1 MNYHILNDYIA
12 KVPFN
17 NPYNKPVLEEIK
29 VIMSNNNVIQNPK
42 LLIPLINTSMSITG
56 QYPSIIKA
64 KKSVASFKLRK
75 GGAVG
80 VLTTLRKQKSL
91 NYLKLLNTYFLPRLI
106 TNQPSLINN
115 KLAQITSTGNNSHSE
130 AKELKNHSIL
140 SLGFNNISIFSYIT
154 PLEDSLQLSQNLNLI
169 NPSNLTGGYTQ
180 FSQKFTPN
188 KKLLNLNNKEG
199 KENLVKVLHKFF
211 YSLQYIPLK

>member
-17 NPYNKPVLEEIK
+17 NPYNKPVLKEIK
-29 VIMSNNNVIQNPK
+29 VIISNNNVIQNPK
-42 LLIPLINTSMSITG
+42 LLIPLVNTSISITG

-106 TNQPSLINN
+106 TNQPTLVNN
-115 KLAQITSTGNNSHSE
+115 KLAQITQNEKDRNN
-130 AKELKNHSIL
+130 SIL
-140 SLGFNNISIFSYIT
+140 SLGFKNISIFSYLT

-180 FSQKFTPN
+180 LSQNFKPN
-188 KKLLNLNNKEG
+188 KKLLNLHNKEA
-199 KENLVKVLHKFF
+199 KANIEQFLHKFY
-211 YSLQYIPLK
+211 YSLLYIPLK